1 MSVLPTTAS
10 MCHVIVWFCGSSG
23 QFLMQRLKKFSLP
36 QAASLVNYDNDNFV
50 TTTAIAAATTVAT
63 TGTKSA
69 NKLDLT

>member
-1 MSVLPTTAS
+1 
-10 MCHVIVWFCGSSG
+10 
-23 QFLMQRLKKFSLP
+23 MQRLKKFSLP

-50 TTTAIAAATTVAT
+50 TTTAKAAETTVAT